1 MYIPMKS
8 FLLSFLLVLCIGFGC
23 PQIKIQKTPRS
34 NLHNFSEQS
43 KAETVSLTLNLTD
56 QEQKVREPHPLSL
69 ANIQN
74 KYHRAILTDG
84 PGTKREIALTFDDAP
99 DANFTPKILDILKKN
114 GVKATFFVV
123 GWRVEAYPDIVKRIV
138 AEGHILG
145 NHSYNHANLP
155 KLKDDAFHEQI
166 IKTDRLIEKFTGF
179 TPNIVRP
186 PYGNVTERQVQWLVT
201 QKKIIVN
208 WNVDSLDWKGLK
220 AEQVATNVLTH
231 VHAGSIILQHSGTGT
246 GGDLSGT
253 VNALPK
259 IIDELKNEGFKLVT
273 IPKLL
278 GIPAK

>member
-1 MYIPMKS
+1 MKP
-8 FLLSFLLVLCIGFGC
+8 LLLFPFLLVLCIGSGC
-23 PQIKIQKTPRS
+23 TQIKIQKTPRS
-34 NLHNFSEQS
+34 NSHNFSEQS
-43 KAETVSLTLNLTD
+43 KVETVSLTLNLTD
-56 QEQKVREPHPLSL
+56 QEQNVRERHPLSL

-74 KYHRAILTDG
+74 KYHRDILTDG

-123 GWRVEAYPDIVKRIV
+123 GWRVEAYPDIVKQIV
-138 AEGHILG
+138 AQGHILG

-186 PYGNVTERQVQWLVT
+186 PYGNVTERQVQWLMT

-231 VHAGSIILQHSGTGT
+231 VHAGSIILQHSGTGV

-259 IIDELKNEGFKLVT
+259 IIDDLKKKASNQ
-273 IPKLL
+273 
-278 GIPAK
+278 

>member
-1 MYIPMKS
+1 MKHLWL
-8 FLLSFLLVLCIGFGC
+8 FPFLLVLCIGSAC
-23 PQIKIQKTPRS
+23 AQIKIKKTPRS
-34 NLHNFSEQS
+34 SSHNFSEQS

-56 QEQKVREPHPLSL
+56 QEQNVREPYPLSL
-69 ANIQN
+69 ANTQN
-74 KYHRAILTDG
+74 KYHRDILTNG
-84 PGTKREIALTFDDAP
+84 PGTRREVALTFDDAP
-99 DANFTPKILDILKKN
+99 DANFTPKILDILKNK

-145 NHSYNHANLP
+145 NHSYNHANFP

-231 VHAGSIILQHSGTGT
+231 VKSGSIILQHSGTGT

-253 VNALPK
+253 ANALPK
-259 IIDELKNEGFKLVT
+259 MIDELKNEGFKLLT
-273 IPKLL
+273 IPELL
-278 GIPAK
+278 DIPAK